1 MLKLL
6 YMYMLGYDI
15 EFGHTMV
22 VSLINAT
29 KFEEKQVGYT
39 ATAVLLNESHEFLR
53 MVINSV
59 REDIIGKV
67 EHNQC
72 LGPPR
77 QSPRTSRRSSTTAQ
91 GSWDKSALSAS

>member
-59 REDIIGKV
+59 REDIIGKF

-72 LGPPR
+72 L
-77 QSPRTSRRSSTTAQ
+77 
-91 GSWDKSALSAS
+91 ALALVANVGGREFSDSIAPDVQRIL

>member
-53 MVINSV
+53 MVINL
-59 REDIIGKV
+59 REDIIGKSRAQPV
-67 EHNQC
+67 P
-72 LGPPR
+72 GPDAR
-77 QSPRTSRRSSTTAQ
+77 GERGRA
-91 GSWDKSALSAS
+91 